1 MNSVQHNVKLDTFAE
16 PGGRESLW
24 ELSLPAPDVVLVA
37 GGHVPSE
44 IELGDKLFGR
54 GDDLVVDVR
63 DGPLGVSPGV
73 GGIEP
78 VGAVGVCLGPA
89 AVPQRVRWESV
100 VNLHI
105 GQVYIFCS

>member
-37 GGHVPSE
+37 GWHVPSE
-44 IELGDKLFGR
+44 VELSDQLFGR
-54 GDDLVVDVR
+54 CDDLVVDVR

-73 GGIEP
+73 AGLEP
-78 VGAVGVCLGPA
+78 VGAVSVRLGPA
-89 AVPQRVRWESV
+89 AVPQRVRR
-100 VNLHI
+100 
-105 GQVYIFCS
+105 GKA